1 MNVTLLAVLCFIF
14 LFFLLL
20 VVGVPVAF
28 SLGIA
33 GMVGLWIGWGM
44 DVSLSYLQTT
54 PYTQV
59 AHYTLAA
66 VPLFLLMGRLIYHG
80 GLSRALYSLAY
91 KWVGRLPGGLA
102 MATCLA
108 SASFA
113 AVSGSSTA
121 TVASLAP
128 ITMPEMERYNY
139 DKRLSL
145 GVLAASGT
153 FAIMIP
159 PSITFIVYGLITETS
174 IGRLFIAGIFPG
186 LISASVYLALIFIW
200 SKLNPKLAPL
210 APKEMVTWK
219 ERIGAIWGIWH
230 VVLLLIFVIGG
241 IYFGVMTVN
250 ESAAIGAVGALVI
263 ALSTRRLNFKL
274 FREAIK
280 DAVTVAAMVF
290 MVIIGAF
297 IFGYL
302 LTLAKIPQTSM
313 KWIGELAISKWI
325 ILALIVCVYIF
336 LGTFMDQIAIQ
347 VLTLPITFPIVTHLG
362 FEPIWFGV
370 IIVKTTEIGLITPP
384 LGLNVYILKGVSGEK
399 LETVFSGILPFLIAD
414 MLTLIILILFPQI
427 SLYLPAKM

>member
-1 MNVTLLAVLCFIF
+1 MSPTLIAVICFIL

-20 VVGVPVAF
+20 VVGIPVAF

-33 GMVGLWIGWGM
+33 GMAGLWIGWGM
-44 DVSLSYLQTT
+44 DVALSYLQTT

-102 MATCLA
+102 MATCVA

-139 DKRLSL
+139 DKRLAL

-186 LISASVYLALIFIW
+186 LLSASVYLSLIFIW

-210 APKEMVTWK
+210 APKETVTWK
-219 ERIGAIWGIWH
+219 ERIGAIGGIWH
-230 VVLLLIFVIGG
+230 VVLLLIFVLGG

-250 ESAAIGAVGALVI
+250 ESAAIGAVGALAI
-263 ALSTRRLNFKL
+263 AMFRQGLSFRL
-274 FREAIK
+274 FRKAIK

-302 LTLAKIPQTSM
+302 LTLGKIPQALM
-313 KWIGELAISKWI
+313 KWIGELAISRWI
-325 ILALIVCVYIF
+325 ILSLIVCVYIF

-347 VLTLPITFPIVTHLG
+347 LLTLPITFPIVTHLG

-414 MLTLIILILFPQI
+414 TLTLITLILFPQI
-427 SLYLPAKM
+427 SLYLPGKM

>member
-174 IGRLFIAGIFPG
+174 IRLLFIARIFPG

>member
-1 MNVTLLAVLCFIF
+1 MSPTLIAVICFIL

-20 VVGVPVAF
+20 VVGIPVAF

-33 GMVGLWIGWGM
+33 GMAGLWIGWGM
-44 DVSLSYLQTT
+44 DVALSYLQTT

-102 MATCLA
+102 MATCVA

-128 ITMPEMERYNY
+128 ITLPEMERYNY
-139 DKRLSL
+139 DKRLAL

-186 LISASVYLALIFIW
+186 LLSASVYLSLIFIW

-210 APKEMVTWK
+210 APKETVTWK
-219 ERIGAIWGIWH
+219 ERIGAIGGIWH
-230 VVLLLIFVIGG
+230 VVLLLIFVLGG

-250 ESAAIGAVGALVI
+250 ESAAIGAVGALAI
-263 ALSTRRLNFKL
+263 AMFRQGLSFRL
-274 FREAIK
+274 FRKAIK

-302 LTLAKIPQTSM
+302 LTLGKIPQALM
-313 KWIGELAISKWI
+313 NWIGELAISRWI
-325 ILALIVCVYIF
+325 ILSLIVCVYIF

-347 VLTLPITFPIVTHLG
+347 LLTLPITFPIITHLG

-414 MLTLIILILFPQI
+414 TLTLITLILFPQI
-427 SLYLPAKM
+427 SLYLPGKM

>member
-1 MNVTLLAVLCFIF
+1 
-14 LFFLLL
+14 
-20 VVGVPVAF
+20 
-28 SLGIA
+28 
-33 GMVGLWIGWGM
+33 
-44 DVSLSYLQTT
+44 
-54 PYTQV
+54 
-59 AHYTLAA
+59 
-66 VPLFLLMGRLIYHG
+66 
-80 GLSRALYSLAY
+80 
-91 KWVGRLPGGLA
+91 
-102 MATCLA
+102 MATCVA

-139 DKRLSL
+139 DKRLAL

-186 LISASVYLALIFIW
+186 LLSASVYLSLIFIW

-210 APKEMVTWK
+210 APKETVTWK
-219 ERIGAIWGIWH
+219 ERIGAIGGIWH
-230 VVLLLIFVIGG
+230 VVLLLIFVLGG

-250 ESAAIGAVGALVI
+250 ESAAIGAVGALAI
-263 ALSTRRLNFKL
+263 AMFRQGLSFRL
-274 FREAIK
+274 FRKAIK

-302 LTLAKIPQTSM
+302 LTLGKIPQALM
-313 KWIGELAISKWI
+313 KWIGELAISRWI
-325 ILALIVCVYIF
+325 ILSLIVCVYIF

-347 VLTLPITFPIVTHLG
+347 LLTLPITFPIVTHLG

-414 MLTLIILILFPQI
+414 TLTLITLILFPQI
-427 SLYLPAKM
+427 SLYLPGKM

>member
-1 MNVTLLAVLCFIF
+1 MSPTLIAVICFIL

-20 VVGVPVAF
+20 VVGIPVAF

-33 GMVGLWIGWGM
+33 GMAGLWIGWGM
-44 DVSLSYLQTT
+44 DVALSYLQTT

-102 MATCLA
+102 MATCVA

-139 DKRLSL
+139 DKRLAL

-186 LISASVYLALIFIW
+186 LLSASVYLSLIFIW

-210 APKEMVTWK
+210 APKETVTWK
-219 ERIGAIWGIWH
+219 ERIGAIGGIWH
-230 VVLLLIFVIGG
+230 VVLLLIFVLGG

-250 ESAAIGAVGALVI
+250 ESAAIGAVGALAI
-263 ALSTRRLNFKL
+263 AMFRQGLSFRL
-274 FREAIK
+274 FRKAIK

-302 LTLAKIPQTSM
+302 LTLGKIPQALM
-313 KWIGELAISKWI
+313 KWIGELAISRWI
-325 ILALIVCVYIF
+325 ILSLIVCVYIF

-347 VLTLPITFPIVTHLG
+347 LLTLPITFPIVTHLG

-399 LETVFSGILPFLIAD
+399 LETVFFGILPFLIAD
-414 MLTLIILILFPQI
+414 TLTLITLILFPQI
-427 SLYLPAKM
+427 SLYLPGKM